1 MLLLITIIVNTIIVS
16 LQPADCCVKAKTI
29 NTNRQ
34 LILCSKK
41 VTYCINC
48 VLPSTCELNMD
59 NVLCTFTWRTQLIKT
74 FPQNYNI

>member
-1 MLLLITIIVNTIIVS
+1 MLVLKTIVVNIIVS

-41 VTYCINC
+41 VIYSSI
-48 VLPSTCELNMD
+48 VSTVFSQVHVSLTWTMC
-59 NVLCTFTWRTQLIKT
+59 NVLLLGEHSL
-74 FPQNYNI
+74 